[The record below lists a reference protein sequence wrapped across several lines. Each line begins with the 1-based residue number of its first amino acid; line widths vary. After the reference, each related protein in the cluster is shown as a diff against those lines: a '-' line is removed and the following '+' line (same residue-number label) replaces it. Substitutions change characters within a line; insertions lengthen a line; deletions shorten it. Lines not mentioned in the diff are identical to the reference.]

1 MADDIRLRPGV
12 PSDAPT
18 LAAINL
24 ATEIVDGEPPS
35 PAGITPYFRHLV
47 ERGRVVVAEAR
58 DGTVVGFGAA
68 VDTGRSRHLAD
79 LFVLPDRQSHGI
91 GRRLLDAV
99 LGDARPRTTFASDD
113 PRALPLYLRAGMA
126 AWWPNLYLS
135 GDPASLPAA
144 DPDLTVET
152 AQGLEIA
159 ALEASWCGADRGPDV
174 GYWTT
179 LPDVRHLVVRRAG
192 RIVGTGIGRQRLNG
206 QGRWM
211 QHAMA
216 APGEVG
222 PAILLAML
230 HGGLAGSEVGGGCVP
245 GPSPLVPVLL
255 EAGFRIVDRDTFLS
269 SDRTVVDPGREI
281 VNTGFL

>member
-91 GRRLLDAV
+91 GRRLLD
-99 LGDARPRTTFASDD
+99 GHGRPSRRTI
-113 PRALPLYLRAGMA
+113 R
-126 AWWPNLYLS
+126 
-135 GDPASLPAA
+135 
-144 DPDLTVET
+144 
-152 AQGLEIA
+152 
-159 ALEASWCGADRGPDV
+159 
-174 GYWTT
+174 
-179 LPDVRHLVVRRAG
+179 VRYRC
-192 RIVGTGIGRQRLNG
+192 TC
-206 QGRWM
+206 
-211 QHAMA
+211 
-216 APGEVG
+216 G
-222 PAILLAML
+222 PAWPR
-230 HGGLAGSEVGGGCVP
+230 GG
-245 GPSPLVPVLL
+245 
-255 EAGFRIVDRDTFLS
+255 
-269 SDRTVVDPGREI
+269 RTCTCPATPRPCPPPI
-281 VNTGFL
+281 RT